1 MTWDSQ
7 ANFDRLHES
16 AKMGGSFNRDII
28 AAFFSADWINK
39 PRLVEA
45 FPEIF
50 KPPLPGFDE
59 ETSLGPRKRTAYLNG
74 YGASIIAMR
83 NGWFEV
89 AVLKDGCVCYDTPL
103 TNDVE
108 RFPTLEEAEAFAI
121 KISQLP

>member
-7 ANFDRLHES
+7 ANFDRLHEHQ
-16 AKMGGSFNRDII
+16 KTCGGFEHKLI
-28 AAFFSADWINK
+28 AAFFHADWTNK

-50 KPPLPGFDE
+50 KPPLSGFDE
-59 ETSLGPRKRTAYLNG
+59 KTGLGPRKRVTYPNG
-74 YGASIIAMR
+74 YGSSIIAMDT
-83 NGWFEV
+83 GWFEV
-89 AVLKDGCVCYDTPL
+89 AVLHHGFVCYDTPL